1 MWYLLLFCD
10 NNWSVNSIQLKLTC
24 VLLILSVVNQ
34 HILLKEYTSL
44 LFYLDIGLEGVVLVF
59 NATFNNIS
67 WRSDL
72 LLQETGVSMLVFIP
86 LFLSKWID
94 KTSNYYKYQG
104 WILLSNVIYSYSDNL
119 TFYNRRWWIY
129 QVSLRFYLYFSGK
142 CELYF
147 HNFKINLSCRILK
160 KNQK

>member
-1 MWYLLLFCD
+1 M
-10 NNWSVNSIQLKLTC
+10 NSIQLKLTC

-72 LLQETGVSMLVFIP
+72 LLEETGVSRENHVGFHSP
-86 LFLSKWID
+86 
-94 KTSNYYKYQG
+94 
-104 WILLSNVIYSYSDNL
+104 
-119 TFYNRRWWIY
+119 
-129 QVSLRFYLYFSGK
+129 FS
-142 CELYF
+142 F
-147 HNFKINLSCRILK
+147 
-160 KNQK
+160 

>member
-1 MWYLLLFCD
+1 
-10 NNWSVNSIQLKLTC
+10 
-24 VLLILSVVNQ
+24 VVNQ

-104 WILLSNVIYSYSDNL
+104 
-119 TFYNRRWWIY
+119 
-129 QVSLRFYLYFSGK
+129 
-142 CELYF
+142 
-147 HNFKINLSCRILK
+147 
-160 KNQK
+160 